1 MSEILILTSING
13 RILTNKLIDL
23 WFDTNEIFITK
34 KIFSQDQYSV
44 EITFIDEESMKQKNE
59 NEIEIGFFLFKERK

>member
-44 EITFIDEESMKQKNE
+44 EITFIDEESMK
-59 NEIEIGFFLFKERK
+59 